1 MPRYYFHFK
10 GKSFVRDHKGS
21 ELVDVAAARTRARE
35 LARTLI
41 ERMNAA
47 GRDWSSAKIIV
58 TDDRGAEILAMPVS
72 EGMSELS
79 A

>member
-58 TDDRGAEILAMPVS
+58 TNERGSEILAMPVS
-72 EGMSELS
+72 EGISELS